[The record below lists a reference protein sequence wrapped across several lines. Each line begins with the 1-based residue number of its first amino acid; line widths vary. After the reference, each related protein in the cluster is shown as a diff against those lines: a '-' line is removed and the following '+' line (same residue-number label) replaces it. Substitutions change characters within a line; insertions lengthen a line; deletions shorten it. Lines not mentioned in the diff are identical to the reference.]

1 MADSIRDMSIGEGS
15 SDETQTRTPVTKDA
29 GVRIREIMEYGN
41 LQRKGF
47 DTEAPSSKGRP
58 SFHRYEL
65 EKTLDRP
72 QITGKWRFV
81 NPKSRHI
88 AYYVRTH

>member
-1 MADSIRDMSIGEGS
+1 MADSIRDVSMGEGS
-15 SDETQTRTPVTKDA
+15 SDETQTRSSVTKDA

-41 LQRKGF
+41 LQRRGL
-47 DTEAPSSKGRP
+47 DSEAPSSNRR
-58 SFHRYEL
+58 SRFHRYEL
-65 EKTLDRP
+65 EKALDRP

-81 NPKSRHI
+81 NPKSRYI